1 MKSILCKKGD
11 MMEEKLGKIVFD
23 GRIYDLDN
31 CEPEKLNKLLQD
43 LKEEEKKLAKQ
54 IDEAMNADL
63 ADEED

>member
-1 MKSILCKKGD
+1 
-11 MMEEKLGKIVFD
+11 MEENSEKLGKIVFD

-54 IDEAMNADL
+54 IEEAMNADL

>member
-1 MKSILCKKGD
+1 
-11 MMEEKLGKIVFD
+11 MEEKLGKIVFD

>member
-1 MKSILCKKGD
+1 

-43 LKEEEKKLAKQ
+43 LKKEEKKLAKQ

>member
-1 MKSILCKKGD
+1 

>member
-1 MKSILCKKGD
+1 
-11 MMEEKLGKIVFD
+11 MEENSEKLGKIVFD

-43 LKEEEKKLAKQ
+43 LKEEEKKLARQ
-54 IDEAMNADL
+54 IEEAMNADL

>member
-1 MKSILCKKGD
+1 

-54 IDEAMNADL
+54 IDDAMNAELD
-63 ADEED
+63 DERD